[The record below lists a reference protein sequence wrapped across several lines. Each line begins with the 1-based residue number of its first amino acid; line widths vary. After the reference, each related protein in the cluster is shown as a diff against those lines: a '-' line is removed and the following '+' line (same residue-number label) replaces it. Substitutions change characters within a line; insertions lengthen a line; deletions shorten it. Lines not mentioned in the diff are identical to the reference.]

1 MSAIKEVLSRKM
13 FSQGGLLGPEKPKE
27 PTGILASS
35 EPLMKAAKFANG
47 GSANDLMLDRT
58 TFALPD
64 SSGDALIYQDV
75 DPMQRIFPAQVTK
88 PTFDPSLVGLA
99 KQNK

>member
-35 EPLMKAAKFANG
+35 EPLMRAAKFANG
-47 GSANDLMLDRT
+47 GINL
-58 TFALPD
+58 
-64 SSGDALIYQDV
+64 
-75 DPMQRIFPAQVTK
+75 
-88 PTFDPSLVGLA
+88 GLA
-99 KQNK
+99 PQELYRPGAVKENVSDNFMYDPASIREPIPTMPPDRDWET